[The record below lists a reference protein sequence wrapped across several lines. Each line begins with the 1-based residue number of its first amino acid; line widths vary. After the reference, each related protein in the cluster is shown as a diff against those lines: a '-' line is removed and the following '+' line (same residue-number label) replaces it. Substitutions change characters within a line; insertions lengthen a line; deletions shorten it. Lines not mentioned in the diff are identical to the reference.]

1 MSPELQKVNAL
12 GVYLHDRR
20 IGIINRLA
28 GDRHIYAF
36 EQEYLD
42 DPNRP
47 TLSLS
52 YKGRTGGLVTTVR
65 PVSRR
70 LPPFFSNLLPEGH
83 LRDYL
88 AAKAGVKKAR
98 EFYLM
103 AVLGADLA
111 GAVIVRPMDAGDH
124 DDQHEHPEHHDEED
138 EKQKNVLRF
147 SLAGVQLKFSA
158 VMEASGG
165 LTVPA
170 HGVGGSWIVKLPS
183 TQHAAV
189 SENEYAMLELARATG
204 IQCPPVRLVPV
215 GDIEGLPPD
224 AARLKGKALAV
235 ERFDRAAGGRRIH
248 MEDFAQVFGL
258 FPDDKY
264 GERSYANI
272 AAVLWAE
279 TGEGSTYEF
288 VRRLVFSVLIGNAD
302 MHLKNWSLLY
312 PDGRMPVL
320 SPAYDFVST
329 LPYIPGD
336 TLALSFG
343 GTKSLDGVTLDQVRR
358 FADTAR
364 LPMKPLN
371 DIVAETVEKTQ
382 KAWGDLPH
390 KDLLPREILKV
401 INDQIANTV
410 RSVRK
415 SSWTNG
421 SGLLTAVS
429 PVVRAVGRDY
439 CGRVRSVGRS
449 SEPACCGSTCP
460 HAAGTQGCALE

>member
-1 MSPELQKVNAL
+1 MSPELHKINAL
-12 GVYLHDRR
+12 AVHLHGRR

-28 GDRHIYAF
+28 GDSHIFAF
-36 EQEYLD
+36 EQDYIE

-52 YKGRTGGLVTTVR
+52 YKSRTGGLVTTVR
-65 PVSRR
+65 PVRR
-70 LPPFFSNLLPEGH
+70 CLPPFFSNLLPEGR
-83 LRDYL
+83 LREYL
-88 AAKAGVKKAR
+88 AERAGVKKER

-111 GAVIVRPMDAGDH
+111 GAVTVQPMDGGDSEHDH
-124 DDQHEHPEHHDEED
+124 DHNRHPPQED
-138 EKQKNVLRF
+138 DDPQLKNVLRF

-183 TQHAAV
+183 TQHASV
-189 SENEYAMLELARATG
+189 PENEFVMLELARATG
-204 IQCPPVRLVPV
+204 IQVPPIRLVPV
-215 GDIEGLPPD
+215 AEIEGLPPE
-224 AARLKGKALAV
+224 AARLKGSALAT

-279 TGEGSTYEF
+279 TGEAGTYEF

-312 PDGRMPVL
+312 PDGRKPVL

-329 LPYIPGD
+329 VPYIPGD

-343 GTKSLDGVTLDQVRR
+343 KNKSLESVTVDQVRR
-358 FADTAR
+358 FAEVAR
-364 LPMKPLN
+364 LPMKPVM
-371 DIVAETVEKTQ
+371 DIVGDTVEKTQ
-382 KAWGDLPH
+382 RGWKELPE
-390 KDLLPREILKV
+390 KDLLPHDIRKLI
-401 INDQIANTV
+401 DSQIANAISKT
-410 RSVRK
+410 K
-415 SSWTNG
+415 LG
-421 SGLLTAVS
+421 
-429 PVVRAVGRDY
+429 
-439 CGRVRSVGRS
+439 
-449 SEPACCGSTCP
+449 
-460 HAAGTQGCALE
+460 

>member
-1 MSPELQKVNAL
+1 MSPELQKLNAL
-12 GVYLHDRR
+12 GVHLYDRR

-28 GDRHIYAF
+28 RDSHIFAF
-36 EQEYLD
+36 EQDYID

-52 YKGRTGGLVTTVR
+52 YKSRTGGLVTTVR

-88 AAKAGVKKAR
+88 AQKAGVKKER

-111 GAVIVRPMDAGDH
+111 GAVTVQPMDGGESEHDH
-124 DDQHEHPEHHDEED
+124 DHDLHQHHEDKDQQ
-138 EKQKNVLRF
+138 QKNVLRF

-183 TQHAAV
+183 TQYASVA
-189 SENEYAMLELARATG
+189 ENEYAMLELARATG
-204 IQCPPVRLVPV
+204 IQVPPIRLVPV
-215 GDIEGLPPD
+215 AEIEGLPPD
-224 AARLKGKALAV
+224 VARLKGSALAI

-248 MEDFAQVFGL
+248 VEDFAQVFGL

-272 AAVLWAE
+272 ASVLWAE
-279 TGEGSTYEF
+279 TGEEGTYEF
-288 VRRLVFSVLIGNAD
+288 VRRLVFSVLIGNGD
-302 MHLKNWSLLY
+302 MHLKNWSLVY
-312 PDGRMPVL
+312 PRGRKPVL

-343 GTKSLDGVTLDQVRR
+343 KTKSLEGVTVDQVRR
-358 FADTAR
+358 FADTGR
-364 LPMKPLN
+364 LPMKPVM
-371 DIVAETVEKTQ
+371 DIVRDTVGKTQ
-382 KAWGDLPH
+382 LGWKELPQ
-390 KDLLPREILKV
+390 KDLLPQDILKV
-401 INDQIANTV
+401 IDGQIANV
-410 RSVRK
+410 ISK
-415 SSWTNG
+415 
-421 SGLLTAVS
+421 
-429 PVVRAVGRDY
+429 
-439 CGRVRSVGRS
+439 
-449 SEPACCGSTCP
+449 
-460 HAAGTQGCALE
+460 TQLE